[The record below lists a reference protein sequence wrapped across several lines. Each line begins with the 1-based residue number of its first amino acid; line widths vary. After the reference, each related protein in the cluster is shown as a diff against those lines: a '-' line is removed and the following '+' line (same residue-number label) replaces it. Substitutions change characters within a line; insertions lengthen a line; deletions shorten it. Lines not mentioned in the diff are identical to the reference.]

1 MTGRHVHVCISHHFD
16 KTQIQPTQRG
26 KEVFSLQVYSPPLKE
41 AKASTQSKIWK
52 HGGTLL
58 TGLLGGT
65 LLTGLLPGSRLAS
78 FSIQFQ
84 AHLPRNAWTLL
95 C

>member
-1 MTGRHVHVCISHHFD
+1 MTGRHVHVGISHHFD
-16 KTQIQPTQRG
+16 KTQIQPTQGG

-58 TGLLGGT
+58 TGLL
-65 LLTGLLPGSRLAS
+65 PGSRLAS

>member
-1 MTGRHVHVCISHHFD
+1 MTGRHVQVCISHHFD
-16 KTQIQPTQRG
+16 KTQIQPTQGG

-41 AKASTQSKIWK
+41 AKASTQSEIWK

-58 TGLLGGT
+58 TGLL
-65 LLTGLLPGSRLAS
+65 PGSQLAS